1 MPQRPRTRRSASPV
15 AVLVPVVGLLA
26 ACGGGD
32 GGGGGGAESGGG
44 DAASGGGSCYE
55 GERATFVVPYPPG
68 GGYDTIARAVAP
80 ALEAELGVTVVVE
93 NQPGAGGLTAANT
106 LYEGE
111 PDGLTFAILP
121 GVGILAASL
130 AETAGVS
137 FDPQEF
143 TFVARVA
150 PDERLMVTGP
160 ESGFDSIED
169 VLAADRPV
177 RFAATGPGGGDYIDA
192 TIVAEILGL
201 DGEVVS
207 GFPGSGDTALAVTT
221 GDVDAV
227 FSSVAGLLSGVES
240 GDLLPVMIAGEE
252 RAEDLPDVPAM
263 LELDLDEDQRALAQA
278 HAQLQQAGRSILAPP
293 GVEQSCVDELAA
305 AFEVAVEDEEV
316 LEVLEPSN
324 EHVSYLS
331 GEDLADIYRSVME
344 DSPEEYVTL
353 VRGAFE
359 GQ

>member
-1 MPQRPRTRRSASPV
+1 MAHRARTLRSARPL
-15 AVLVPVVGLLA
+15 AVLVPVAGLLA
-26 ACGGGD
+26 ACGGG
-32 GGGGGGAESGGG
+32 GGGEPEN
-44 DAASGGGSCYE
+44 DAAAGGESCYD
-55 GERATFVVPYPPG
+55 GQRTSFVVPYPPG

-80 ALEAELGVTVVVE
+80 ALEAELGATVVVE

-121 GVGILAASL
+121 GVGILAAAL
-130 AETAGVS
+130 AETQGVS
-137 FDPQEF
+137 YDPQEF
-143 TFVARVA
+143 TFVTRVA

-160 ESGFDSIED
+160 PSGFESIED
-169 VLAADRPV
+169 VLGADRPV

-192 TIVAEILGL
+192 TIVSAILGL

-207 GFPGSGDTALAVTT
+207 GFPGSGDTALAVTS

-240 GDLLPVMIAGEE
+240 GDLVPVMVAGDA

-263 LELDLDEDQRALAQA
+263 LELELDPEQEALAQA

-293 GVEQSCVDELAA
+293 GVEQDCVDELAA
-305 AFEVAVEDEEV
+305 AFEVAVEDQEV
-316 LEVLEPSN
+316 LDVLEPSN

-331 GEDLADIYRSVME
+331 GDDLADIYRSVME
-344 DSPEEYVTL
+344 ESPEEYVTL

-359 GQ
+359 GE

>member
-1 MPQRPRTRRSASPV
+1 MPERPRTRRSARPL
-15 AVLVPVVGLLA
+15 AVLLPVVGLLA
-26 ACGGGD
+26 GCGGGD
-32 GGGGGGAESGGG
+32 EGGG
-44 DAASGGGSCYE
+44 DAAPGSGEAASGGESCYE

-68 GGYDTIARAVAP
+68 GGYDTIARALAP
-80 ALEAELGVTVVVE
+80 ALEEELGATVVVE

-106 LYEGE
+106 LYSAEA
-111 PDGLTFAILP
+111 DGLTFAILP
-121 GVGILAASL
+121 GVGILAAAL
-130 AETAGVS
+130 AQTQGVNY
-137 FDPQEF
+137 DPQEF

-160 ESGFDSIED
+160 ASGFESIED
-169 VLAADRPV
+169 VLAAARPV

-192 TIVAEILGL
+192 TIVSEILGL

-207 GFPGSGDTALAVTT
+207 GFPGSGDTALAVTS

-240 GDLLPVMIAGEE
+240 GDLVPVMVAGEE
-252 RAEDLPDVPAM
+252 RAEDLPDVPALVE
-263 LELDLDEDQRALAQA
+263 LELDEDQEALAQA

-305 AFEVAVEDEEV
+305 AFESAVADEEV

-324 EHVSYLS
+324 EHISYLS
-331 GEDLADIYRSVME
+331 GEDLAGIYRSVME
-344 DSPEEYVTL
+344 ESPEEYVTL